1 MSAKGNINEEISDY
15 EKLRL
20 KNIEEKN
27 GRKTWALENE
37 AAYKIPS
44 KSKLRDIDIFSQH
57 DLTKTGRVSNKS
69 TLNLPKNGNKSTEK
83 GVRTARFVP
92 DEMRSDKMYAKL
104 SQNLKENYKSSKENR
119 PGSKIPPKMAGLFKN
134 AKKSSKSCERNVKTK
149 QIVQD
154 STSAGL
160 KNPKINERN
169 SSKMADQFKNAKKLS
184 KYCDRNVKPNQIVQD
199 HQSPTISQNFKNLER
214 KTNPPKTVS
223 KKITKNPNDLPGKKD
238 ANPVQSIQNKVY
250 KNMVQEIYSR
260 RPSLMQKP
268 CQSKSVNQTS
278 NISKELVKNLKLIAA
293 NDAVLQD
300 SAQQVGRKASQN
312 AIPVFFKF
320 QDIKFTKYMSL
331 AGSLAD
337 EKPTKKYNPVYGEFR
352 LKSVP
357 LNCTVSSEIPGD
369 LVPRKSS
376 GILNPQI
383 PRKEFQD
390 SSIPRIPGNAIQ
402 SRSKLNEE
410 SLIPRP
416 SSSRFLNREKPTK
429 QSRMVWPSKTPKNM
443 AEIIPALPLKVKNV
457 KTKNRQYNVK

>member
-1 MSAKGNINEEISDY
+1 
-15 EKLRL
+15 
-20 KNIEEKN
+20 
-27 GRKTWALENE
+27 
-37 AAYKIPS
+37 
-44 KSKLRDIDIFSQH
+44 
-57 DLTKTGRVSNKS
+57 
-69 TLNLPKNGNKSTEK
+69 
-83 GVRTARFVP
+83 
-92 DEMRSDKMYAKL
+92 MRSDKMYAKL

-199 HQSPTISQNFKNLER
+199 YQSPTISQNFKNLER

-300 SAQQVGRKASQN
+300 SAQQVGRKTSQN

-320 QDIKFTKYMSL
+320 QDIKFTKFMSL

-337 EKPTKKYNPVYGEFR
+337 EK
-352 LKSVP
+352 
-357 LNCTVSSEIPGD
+357 
-369 LVPRKSS
+369 
-376 GILNPQI
+376 
-383 PRKEFQD
+383 
-390 SSIPRIPGNAIQ
+390 
-402 SRSKLNEE
+402 
-410 SLIPRP
+410 
-416 SSSRFLNREKPTK
+416 
-429 QSRMVWPSKTPKNM
+429 
-443 AEIIPALPLKVKNV
+443 VK
-457 KTKNRQYNVK
+457 